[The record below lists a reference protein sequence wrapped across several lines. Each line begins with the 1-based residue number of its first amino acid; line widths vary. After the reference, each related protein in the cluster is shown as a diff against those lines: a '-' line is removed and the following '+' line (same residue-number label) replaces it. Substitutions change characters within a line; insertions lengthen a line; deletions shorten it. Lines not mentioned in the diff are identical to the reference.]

1 MKAMSRVVLSAIPAM
16 VLAGCASSGG
26 MASAAPQ
33 PYQAPDEV
41 TTDTAYVA
49 AVEHVARRR
58 GVRVHWLN
66 PPLKRV
72 AAGPPGEPDVQ

>member
-66 PPLKRV
+66 PPLKRLAV
-72 AAGPPGEPDVQ
+72 GPPDEPDVQ